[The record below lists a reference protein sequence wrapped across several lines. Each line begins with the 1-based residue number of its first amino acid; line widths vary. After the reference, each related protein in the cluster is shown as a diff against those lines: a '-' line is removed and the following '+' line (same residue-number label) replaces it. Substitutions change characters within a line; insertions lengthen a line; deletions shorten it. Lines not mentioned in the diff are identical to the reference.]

1 MFKKLFALML
11 VLTLVLSLFA
21 GCSGNNEKKEDTSKT
36 VVEKTDKKETD
47 KKETDKKE
55 TDKKDSDKKDS
66 EVIFNWNLGGTVETL
81 DPGLNAATNTGNVI
95 NNTFEGLMRE
105 VDGKPVFAVAK
116 SYTVSDDNLVYTFIL
131 NDNFL
136 WSDGKEVTAHD
147 FEYAWKRNYDP
158 ATASDYSWI
167 FNEFNY
173 ESCKAIDDKTFEV
186 TLKAPADYFVGLTAF
201 STLMPLRQDAVESK
215 ADGAWATDP
224 EKVISNGP
232 FILTEYIPGD
242 RVVLEKNDL
251 YFKADEVKIDKIIAK
266 IVTEET
272 AALAEYESGGFDL
285 NTAVPA
291 AEIPRLLVEDPTF
304 TVVARPGTYYFSL
317 NPNQVPEL
325 KDVRVRQAISLVVDR
340 VAITDM
346 LNRGSIPAISFI
358 PQGVKD
364 ANGQEFTEKA
374 AVYGV
379 DIYDMEG
386 NIAKAKKLMAA
397 AGFPNGEGFPTI
409 NYITNTGEG
418 HLLVAQQ
425 VQDALQVNLGI
436 KMEISS
442 SEWAVFQETRKTH
455 VFDMARGGWTGDY
468 VDPLT
473 FIGFYT
479 TGNPL
484 NSPEWSNTD
493 YDALIAKSGET
504 TGQERYDVLAAAEK
518 ILVEEA
524 WFIPVYH
531 YTESIHKK
539 AYVKGLERTVLGKL
553 YFGRVTIEDH

>member
-11 VLTLVLSLFA
+11 VLTLILSLFA
-21 GCSGNNEKKEDTSKT
+21 GCSSNNDNEENAANN
-36 VVEKTDKKETD
+36 VVENNMENENDKKEEE
-47 KKETDKKE
+47 KEEEPMATE
-55 TDKKDSDKKDS
+55 M
-66 EVIFNWNLGGTVETL
+66 IFNWNLGGTVETL
-81 DPGLNAATNTGNVI
+81 DPGLSAATNTGNVI

-136 WSDGKEVTAHD
+136 WSDGQEVTAFD
-147 FEYAWKRNYDP
+147 FEYAWTRNYDP

-167 FNEFNY
+167 FDEFNY
-173 ESCKAIDDKTFEV
+173 ESCKAIDEKTFEV
-186 TLKAPADYFVGLTAF
+186 TLKAPADYFIGLTAF

-215 ADGAWATDP
+215 ADGAWAADP

-242 RVVLEKNDL
+242 RVVLEKNEL
-251 YFKADEVKIDKIIAK
+251 YFNADEVKIDKIIAK

-304 TVVARPGTYYFSL
+304 TIVTRPGTYYFNV
-317 NPNQVPEL
+317 NPNEVPEL
-325 KDVRVRQAISLVVDR
+325 QDVRVRQAISLVIDR

-346 LNRGSIPAISFI
+346 LNKGNIPAISFI

-364 ANGQEFTEKA
+364 ANGQDFSEKA
-374 AVYGV
+374 AAYSV
-379 DIYDMEG
+379 DIYTMEE
-386 NIAKAKKLMAA
+386 NILEAKELMAA

-409 NYITNTGEG
+409 DYITNTGEG

-455 VFDMARGGWTGDY
+455 VFDMARGGWIGDY

-473 FIGFYT
+473 FIGLYI

-493 YDALIAKSGET
+493 YDALIAQSGQT
-504 TGQERYDVLAAAEK
+504 TGQERYEVLADAEK
-518 ILVEEA
+518 ILIEEA
-524 WFIPVYH
+524 WFIPIYH

-539 AYVKGLERTVLGKL
+539 DYVKGLERTVLGKF